1 MRLFVA
7 AELPGKLYE
16 ALCEN
21 SAVLRDKVRGRYV
34 APDSFHMTLAFLG
47 DVAAERVD
55 DVCAALDEGCE
66 LQPPIRVTL
75 GPLGSFGKARRA
87 TLWQGLSLGVDEM
100 GGLAGDIRECLV
112 AHGLSYDA
120 AAFVPH
126 VTLMRSA
133 DLTDGMLP
141 PVQMAT
147 GVIDTVTLFRSH
159 LGGERARYEPLY
171 SVRLVDLP
179 AAVEPEEV

>member
-21 SAVLRDKVRGRYV
+21 SAVLRDQVRGRYV
-34 APDSFHMTLAFLG
+34 SPDSFHMTLAFLG
-47 DVAAERVD
+47 DVPAERVD
-55 DVCAALDEGCE
+55 DACAAIDEGCA
-66 LQPPIRVTL
+66 LQPPVRVTL
-75 GPLGSFGKARRA
+75 GPLGSFGRGRRK

-112 AHGLSYDA
+112 AHGLTYDA

-126 VTLMRSA
+126 ITLMRSA
-133 DLTDGMLP
+133 DLTVALLP
-141 PVQMAT
+141 PVQTAT
-147 GVIDTVTLFRSH
+147 DTIDTVTLFRSH
-159 LGGERARYEPLY
+159 LGSERAVYEPLY

-179 AAVEPEEV
+179 AAIEPEEV